1 MKEFFMKK
9 VIPLVNKF
17 SNLKGVV
24 ALKDGMTAILS
35 ATVVGSVFLLIAEF
49 PYTPIKEALANMGI
63 SFYLYQVFN
72 STFNVLALICVATI
86 SYYYAKNDKVDPI
99 GNIVTSI
106 MAFLILSDQF
116 VMDGSKKVEGVLS
129 LANILSSRGMIAAI
143 IVSLVSSYIY
153 CLCIHKKIT
162 IKMPDSV
169 PMGVQNSFA
178 ALIPSFLILTLS
190 MIIYAII
197 HVVSN
202 GDLIDCVYHLVQ
214 VPLMNLT
221 DSLGGVIVIGFTV
234 SLLWWF
240 GIHGNNVVS
249 GVMTGIWL
257 SAVSTNLDIV
267 KAGKALTLANGG
279 HIVTYQF
286 HNLLVTVTGSGIT
299 IGMVL
304 TMLFRAKSEQY
315 KQIGRLSIIPAI
327 FNINEPVIFGV
338 PVVYNPILFIPFVLV
353 PVISSVVSYLAIKS
367 GLVPLFGGV
376 NPPWTT
382 PPIISGLISGGP
394 RTALLQ
400 VVIIIISVAI
410 YAPFLISLDRQ
421 AYKKEQGEKG
431 EKNEL

>member
-1 MKEFFMKK
+1 
-9 VIPLVNKF
+9 
-17 SNLKGVV
+17 
-24 ALKDGMTAILS
+24 
-35 ATVVGSVFLLIAEF
+35 
-49 PYTPIKEALANMGI
+49 MGI

-86 SYYYAKNDKVDPI
+86 SYYYARNDKVDPI

-116 VMDGSKKVEGVLS
+116 VMDGGKKVEGVLS

-153 CLCIHKKIT
+153 CLFIHKKIT

-169 PMGVQNSFA
+169 PLGVQNSFA
-178 ALIPSFLILTLS
+178 ALIPSFFILTLS
-190 MIIYAII
+190 IIIYAII

-202 GDLIDCVYHLVQ
+202 GDLVDCVYHLVQ

-221 DSLGGVIVIGFTV
+221 DSLGGVIVIGFIT

-240 GIHGNNVVS
+240 GIHGSNVVG

-267 KAGKALTLANGG
+267 KSGKALTIANGG

-286 HNLLVTVTGSGIT
+286 NSCFVTVTGAGIT
-299 IGMVL
+299 MGMVL

-327 FNINEPVIFGV
+327 FNINEPVLFGV
-338 PVVYNPILFIPFVLV
+338 PIVYNPILFIPFVLV
-353 PVISSVVSYLAIKS
+353 PVISSIVPFCMLVYL
-367 GLVPLFGGV
+367 
-376 NPPWTT
+376 
-382 PPIISGLISGGP
+382 
-394 RTALLQ
+394 
-400 VVIIIISVAI
+400 
-410 YAPFLISLDRQ
+410 D
-421 AYKKEQGEKG
+421 
-431 EKNEL
+431 